1 MFQLD
6 DSFLADLGL
15 GNMSTD
21 DKKAFNEHLYR
32 ELELRVGTELS
43 KDLSDQ
49 QLKDFKKV
57 IEKKDQ
63 QQALQWLEGNCPNYK
78 AVVAAELEKLR
89 QEVIA
94 NREEILGPAA

>member
-49 QLKDFKKV
+49 QLKR
-57 IEKKDQ
+57 
-63 QQALQWLEGNCPNYK
+63 L
-78 AVVAAELEKLR
+78 
-89 QEVIA
+89 
-94 NREEILGPAA
+94 